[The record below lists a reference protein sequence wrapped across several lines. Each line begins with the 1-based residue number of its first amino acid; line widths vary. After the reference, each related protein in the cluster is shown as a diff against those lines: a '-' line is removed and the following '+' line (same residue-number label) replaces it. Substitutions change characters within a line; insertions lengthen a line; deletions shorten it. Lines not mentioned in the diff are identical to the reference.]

1 MNDQA
6 KRMLA
11 AAIVEQAVID
21 TRIAK
26 HHNLVNHTTLEA
38 NKNLPK
44 RLPQLLEA
52 DDLFTL
58 KSFINSDLES
68 FLDST
73 GLNISADTIR
83 RGIKTNYTSFKKY
96 CSESSIQSYERRWKP
111 NPLHPDQPKRKRKR
125 IHGGK
130 G

>member
-1 MNDQA
+1 MNDHV
-6 KRMLA
+6 RLMLA
-11 AAIVEQAVID
+11 AAVVEQAVID

-26 HHNLVNHTTLEA
+26 HHTTLEA

-52 DDLFTL
+52 DDLITL

-73 GLNISADTIR
+73 GLNISAETIR
-83 RGIKTNYTSFKKY
+83 RGIKVNKTSFKKY

-111 NPLHPDQPKRKRKR
+111 NPLQPDQPKRKRRR
-125 IHGGK
+125 IHGSK

>member
-1 MNDQA
+1 MNDHV
-6 KRMLA
+6 RLMLA
-11 AAIVEQAVID
+11 AAVVEQAVID

-26 HHNLVNHTTLEA
+26 HHDLVNHTTLEA

-52 DDLFTL
+52 DDLITL

-68 FLDST
+68 FLEST
-73 GLNISADTIR
+73 GLDISAETIR
-83 RGIKTNYTSFKKY
+83 RGIKVNKTSFKKY

-111 NPLHPDQPKRKRKR
+111 NPLQPDTPKRKRRR
-125 IHGGK
+125 IHGSK